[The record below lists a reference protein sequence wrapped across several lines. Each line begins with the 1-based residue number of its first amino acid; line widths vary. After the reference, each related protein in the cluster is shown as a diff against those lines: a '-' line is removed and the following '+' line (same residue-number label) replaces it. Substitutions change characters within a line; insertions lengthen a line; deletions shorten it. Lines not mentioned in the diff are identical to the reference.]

1 MSASQTELLRLLENK
16 SLKYLY
22 LPEPPAEDS
31 QDLDLELPKVSSAFP
46 RNFTK
51 MLWHSNTSM
60 TLDATSSRINSD
72 NPVQTISTFHIVSS
86 EKEKSRARFHGNRY
100 LYVMTGKFTCPN
112 VKVKEE
118 HQDGIRIAL
127 TPDAGIYSCI
137 ESRFKVGDIVY
148 CSISDT
154 YIDDWY
160 QWCRTI
166 YTGPQPTVID
176 MNTINESLL
185 NLPRYTEWTS
195 EITGAVAEFVIPHF
209 YCASPG
215 SAFPLFLVDD
225 SVKITQEIV
234 HPTNPVEYLYRAQI
248 SENGTEWIDVKTKD
262 IMKFLDVSGESA
274 PSLMA
279 DFFDISP
286 QESSENKNF
295 DVIEIPIQ
303 RAITIVPPNAT
314 PAGISAPIP
323 INATDPI
330 VSIFAKAHNFESL
343 EYNNRS
349 NCTNMLDENDPR
361 AVSSISSLTL
371 KYGQTV
377 RFNYRSEDMRSNR
390 MYTFFPAVPYRKGRF
405 AHAFC
410 RRPFDPT
417 KLVGM
422 VADNELK
429 AVLYCHMTGNTTE
442 KTDNNDFSGDGIIS
456 QLIAK
461 KKAKSVV
468 ESSDDSNNR
477 YIPKVTLLIHNDLV
491 IEKNKEGTFDFTIR

>member
-22 LPEPPAEDS
+22 LPEPPADDGQGDEL
-31 QDLDLELPKVSSAFP
+31 QLPKVTSAFP

-51 MLWHSNTSM
+51 MLWHSNTSAV
-60 TLDATSSRINSD
+60 LDATTSRVNSD
-72 NPVQTISTFHIVSS
+72 NPTYTVSTFHIVSS

-100 LYVMTGKFTCPN
+100 LYTMTGKFPNPN
-112 VKVKEE
+112 VKVKDE
-118 HQDGIRIAL
+118 HQDSVRIAM
-127 TPDAGIYSCI
+127 TPDAGVYSCV

-148 CSISDT
+148 CSVSDT

-166 YTGPQPTVID
+166 YTGPQPTVMD

-185 NLPRYTEWTS
+185 NLSKFTEWTS
-195 EITGAVAEFVIPHF
+195 EVQGSIAEFLIPHF
-209 YCASPG
+209 YSASPG

-234 HPTNPVEYLYRAQI
+234 HPTNPVEYLYRAQV
-248 SENGTEWIDVKTKD
+248 SEDGTEWVDVKIKD
-262 IMKFLDVSGESA
+262 VMRCLEISGETK
-274 PSLMA
+274 PSLLA

-286 QESSENKNF
+286 QESDENKNF
-295 DVIEIPIQ
+295 DLIEIPIQ
-303 RAITIVPPNAT
+303 RAITITPPNAT
-314 PAGISAPIP
+314 PAGISAQIP
-323 INATDPI
+323 INTTDPI
-330 VSIFAKAHNFESL
+330 VALFAKAYFVEAL

-349 NCTNMLDENDPR
+349 NCTNMLNENDPR
-361 AVSSISSLTL
+361 AVSAISSLTL
-371 KYGQTV
+371 KYGQSI

-390 MYTFFPAVPYRKGRF
+390 MYTFFPAVAHRKGRF

-417 KLVGM
+417 KLAGM

-429 AVLYCHMTGNTTE
+429 AVLYCHMTGNTPENNE
-442 KTDNNDFSGDGIIS
+442 KNDYSGEGIIS

-461 KKAKSVV
+461 KKAKSIV
-468 ESSDDSNNR
+468 ETSDDSSNR

-491 IEKNKEGTFDFTIR
+491 IEKNKEGTFDFSIR